1 LLNCISIYTVLG
13 TSSSSLSLL
22 LFIFLDDEKS
32 IIATWRIAE
41 GMEDSLR
48 RLVWLKIRHQDLF
61 MVSCIMKQQLP
72 FCLKGSDDMVM
83 HGDDTVERVWTV
95 PRVGQVGFRRRT
107 HDERSGKLPLLV

>member
-22 LFIFLDDEKS
+22 SFIFLDDEKS

-48 RLVWLKIRHQDLF
+48 RTSTGYWDSGLRVSAGLAEGTTSRSLHGVLYYETAVTFLLKKEA
-61 MVSCIMKQQLP
+61 M
-72 FCLKGSDDMVM
+72 
-83 HGDDTVERVWTV
+83 TW
-95 PRVGQVGFRRRT
+95 
-107 HDERSGKLPLLV
+107 